1 MAKTFKKGKSSNE
14 KKEKN
19 HLNKKTGGVKVNYT
33 KRDKNNTDRNDK
45 KGGKKVAKKITKQI
59 TKQISKQNEGGKK
72 NLVEKKKQKSDKK
85 GDKKGDKNKEDWNDK
100 CKEILNDENLSKSK
114 KKKLLKECKKK
125 KFAENYD
132 YYKKLKLNLNDLL
145 RSKDKSEKNKQID
158 IIYNELKK
166 IELSK
171 FCRTNL
177 GYHIISALII
187 NSDEECQNKL
197 WKTISTNMND
207 ICVFNFVSLTFQCFY
222 KHAKNDQIRND
233 ICMWLIKN
241 PKNFLTKFASRLWHI
256 VFKKLKTDMKIKIIN
271 SLILP
276 NINSLK
282 NVSFELLK
290 KPTKEIFTTLSE
302 ENKTAISNYIIE
314 YIENIVEKELLY
326 NIVTHNIILTATEIL
341 TKGEEDIVNDKLTKL
356 MEIIHEGCEYL
367 ISTNIGNKA
376 LIYLLGYSTSKH
388 KKSLIKILK
397 NYMVD
402 LCKNSVNFLLVIR
415 LLKITDDT
423 KILNDYIVKKITNSF
438 EEIFNDYYGFYVIL
452 EFFYDI
458 NQYNEDKYF
467 FVDWK
472 NMIYSKTVKSVKD
485 GNKRKN
491 EIIQPIIEQLKNI
504 FNEKDKLNN
513 YLNDKRYVIIIFEY
527 IQFTQDDQI
536 MSNILSI
543 LEDIILFL
551 KSGENGGEKYNCKN
565 INDLFLKL
573 YTCTKNQD
581 IFKKV
586 INKNN
591 NSSMFYQLLSDLFI
605 TNIEIILKSE
615 LIKTFNNF
623 IIFIK
628 DTDNNIYQQIL
639 SKTKN
644 MNNDEIYNTLKE
656 TLPNM
661 TYFNKY
667 LELINQ

>member
-1 MAKTFKKGKSSNE
+1 MAKFHKKGKG
-14 KKEKN
+14 KN
-19 HLNKKTGGVKVNYT
+19 NLNKKPGGLKVSYT
-33 KRDKNNTDRNDK
+33 KRDKNGTDKNGTNKNDK
-45 KGGKKVAKKITKQI
+45 KGNKKINKKSKQI
-59 TKQISKQNEGGKK
+59 DKK
-72 NLVEKKKQKSDKK
+72 GLIEKKKQKNEKK
-85 GDKKGDKNKEDWNDK
+85 IEKKNVKNKEQDWDDK

-114 KKKLLKECKKK
+114 KKKLIKEYKKK

-132 YYKKLKLNLNDLL
+132 YYKKLKINLNDLL
-145 RSKDKSEKNKQID
+145 RTKDKSEKNKQIN
-158 IIYNELKK
+158 IICNELKK
-166 IELSK
+166 VELNK

-187 NSDEECQNKL
+187 NSDEEYQNKL

-241 PKNFLTKFASRLWHI
+241 PKNFLTKFASKLWHV

-290 KPTKEIFTTLSE
+290 KPTKEMFEALSD
-302 ENKTAISNYIIE
+302 ENKTAICNYLIE
-314 YIENIVEKELLY
+314 YIENVVEKELLY
-326 NIVTHNIILTATEIL
+326 NIVTHNLILSAVEIL
-341 TKGEEDIVNDKLTKL
+341 AEGEESVVNDRLTKL
-356 MEIIHEGCEYL
+356 MEMIHEGCEYL

-376 LIYLLGYSTSKH
+376 LIYLLGYSTNKH
-388 KKSLIKILK
+388 KKILIKILK
-397 NYMVD
+397 NHMID
-402 LCKNSVNFLLVIR
+402 LCKNSVNFLLIIR

-423 KILNDYIVKKITNSF
+423 KLLNEYIVKKITNSF
-438 EEIFNDYYGFYVIL
+438 EDIFNDYYGFYVIL

-472 NMIYSKTVKSVKD
+472 NMIYSKSVKSVKD
-485 GNKRKN
+485 GCKRKN

-504 FNEKDKLNN
+504 FNGKDKLNS
-513 YLNDKRYVIIIFEY
+513 YLNDKKYVIIIFEY
-527 IQFTQDDQI
+527 IQFTQDEQI
-536 MSNILSI
+536 INNILSV
-543 LEDIILFL
+543 LEDIILLL
-551 KSGENGGEKYNCKN
+551 KNNENINEKHNCKN
-565 INDLFLKL
+565 INELFSKL
-573 YTCTKNQD
+573 YTCPKNQD

-586 INKNN
+586 INQNN
-591 NSSMFYQLLSDLFI
+591 SSSMFYQLLSDFFI

-628 DTDNNIYQQIL
+628 EIDNNIYQQIL
-639 SKTKN
+639 STAKN
-644 MNNDEIYNTLKE
+644 MNNDTIYNTLKE

-661 TYFNKY
+661 TYFDKY

>member
-1 MAKTFKKGKSSNE
+1 MAKIYKKGKG
-14 KKEKN
+14 KN
-19 HLNKKTGGVKVNYT
+19 NLNKKPSGLKVNYT
-33 KRDKNNTDRNDK
+33 KRDKNSTDKNDK
-45 KGGKKVAKKITKQI
+45 KGNKKINKKSKQI
-59 TKQISKQNEGGKK
+59 DKK
-72 NLVEKKKQKSDKK
+72 SLIEKKKQKNEKK
-85 GDKKGDKNKEDWNDK
+85 NVKNEKKNIKNKEQDWDDK
-100 CKEILNDENLSKSK
+100 CKEILNNENLSKSK
-114 KKKLLKECKKK
+114 KKKLIKEYKKK
-125 KFAENYD
+125 QFAENYD
-132 YYKKLKLNLNDLL
+132 YYKKLKINLNDLL
-145 RSKDKSEKNKQID
+145 RAKDKSEKNKQIN
-158 IIYNELKK
+158 IICNELKK
-166 IELSK
+166 VELPK

-197 WKTISTNMND
+197 WKSISTNMND

-222 KHAKNDQIRND
+222 KHAKNDQIRSN

-241 PKNFLTKFASRLWHI
+241 PKNFLTKFGSKLWHI

-290 KPTKEIFTTLSE
+290 KPTKEMFEALSD
-302 ENKTAISNYIIE
+302 ENKTAICNYLME

-326 NIVTHNIILTATEIL
+326 NIVTHNLILSAVEIL
-341 TKGEEDIVNDKLTKL
+341 SEGEESVVNDRLTKL
-356 MEIIHEGCEYL
+356 MELIHEGCEYL

-376 LIYLLGYSTSKH
+376 LIYLLGYSTNKH
-388 KKSLIKILK
+388 KKILIKILK
-397 NYMVD
+397 NHMID
-402 LCKNSVNFLLVIR
+402 LCKNSVNFLLIIR

-423 KILNDYIVKKITNSF
+423 KLLNEFIVKKITNSF
-438 EEIFNDYYGFYVIL
+438 DDIFNDYYGFYVIL

-472 NMIYSKTVKSVKD
+472 NMIYSKSVKSIKD
-485 GNKRKN
+485 GCKRKN
-491 EIIQPIIEQLKNI
+491 EIIYPIIEQLKNI
-504 FNEKDKLNN
+504 FNEKDKLNT
-513 YLNDKRYVIIIFEY
+513 YLIDKKYVIVIFEY
-527 IQFTQDDQI
+527 IQFTQDEQI
-536 MSNILSI
+536 INNILSI
-543 LEDIILFL
+543 LEDIILLL
-551 KSGENGGEKYNCKN
+551 KSDENNNEKYNCKN
-565 INDLFLKL
+565 INELFSKL
-573 YTCTKNQD
+573 YTCSKNQD

-586 INKNN
+586 INPNN
-591 NSSMFYQLLSDLFI
+591 SSSMFYQLLSNFFI

-628 DTDNNIYQQIL
+628 EIDNNIYQQIL
-639 SKTKN
+639 STAKN
-644 MNNDEIYNTLKE
+644 LNNDTIYNTLKE

-661 TYFNKY
+661 TYFDKY

>member
-19 HLNKKTGGVKVNYT
+19 RLNKKTEGVKVNYT
-33 KRDKNNTDRNDK
+33 KKDKNNIDRNDK
-45 KGGKKVAKKITKQI
+45 KGGKKVNKKG
-59 TKQISKQNEGGKK
+59 SKIDKKKNEGGKK
-72 NLVEKKKQKSDKK
+72 TLVENKKQKSDK
-85 GDKKGDKNKEDWNDK
+85 NKEDWDDK

-114 KKKLLKECKKK
+114 KKKLIKEYKKK

-145 RSKDKSEKNKQID
+145 RSKDKSEKNKQIN

-290 KPTKEIFTTLSE
+290 KPTKEMFVTLSE
-302 ENKTAISNYIIE
+302 ENKTAICNYLIE
-314 YIENIVEKELLY
+314 YIENVVEKELLY
-326 NIVTHNIILTATEIL
+326 NIVTHNLILTATEIL
-341 TKGEEDIVNDKLTKL
+341 AEGEENIVNDKLTKL

-388 KKSLIKILK
+388 KKTLIKILK

-423 KILNDYIVKKITNSF
+423 KLLNDYIVKKITNSF

-485 GNKRKN
+485 GCKRKN

-504 FNEKDKLNN
+504 FNEKDKLNS
-513 YLNDKRYVIIIFEY
+513 YLNDKKYVIIIFEY

-536 MSNILSI
+536 INNILSI
-543 LEDIILFL
+543 LGDIILLL
-551 KSGENGGEKYNCKN
+551 KNDENINEKYNCKN
-565 INDLFLKL
+565 INELFLKL

-586 INKNN
+586 TNQNN
-591 NSSMFYQLLSDLFI
+591 PSSMFYQLLSDLFI

-639 SKTKN
+639 SKAKN
-644 MNNDEIYNTLKE
+644 TNNDAIYNTLKE
-656 TLPNM
+656 ILPNM